1 MQREASIGLELQ
13 HPNIARVFDFV
24 KEETELVL
32 GWNLLMER
40 HYWNFQQHYNRPFRW
55 NEIEGLIQQLCQ
67 GLQYAHSKGVVH
79 RDIKPENIMIS
90 KQGSLKIL
98 DFGIVKLSESDGL
111 GTKTG
116 IGLGTPW
123 YASPEQMDNAKDV
136 DKRADIYAL
145 WE

>member
-1 MQREASIGLELQ
+1 
-13 HPNIARVFDFV
+13 
-24 KEETELVL
+24 
-32 GWNLLMER
+32 ME
-40 HYWNFQQHYNRPFRW
+40 FQQHYNRPFRW

-145 WE
+145 GMILYELLSGRLPWRKDSVIQKS